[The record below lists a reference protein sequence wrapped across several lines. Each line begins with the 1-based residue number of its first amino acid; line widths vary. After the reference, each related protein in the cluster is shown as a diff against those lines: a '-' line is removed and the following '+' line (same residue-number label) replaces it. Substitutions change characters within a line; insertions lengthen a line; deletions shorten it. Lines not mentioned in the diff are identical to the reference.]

1 MYEYSVKAKKCKG
14 ENINQRLLNEGLV
27 AVYDQLEET
36 MNNKSMKIVWIAAVA
51 TNVALAVVNASTGN
65 TGWGAFNAL
74 CAVACQ
80 YGYIQLKNHE

>member
-1 MYEYSVKAKKCKG
+1 M
-14 ENINQRLLNEGLV
+14 INKNMKTVWIV
-27 AVYDQLEET
+27 AVV
-36 MNNKSMKIVWIAAVA
+36 I
-51 TNVALAVVNASTGN
+51 NVALTVVNASTGN